1 MRGSCRGPAT
11 PLKQSVNEI
20 PWIDLHSSTTAGHEA
35 KSLLVKTPMP
45 APEFQHTV
53 GKTASFSGTALH
65 TGDKVTLKLHP
76 APIDHGIKFKRKD
89 LQDEP
94 TIDAKIENLKTV
106 ERATTIG
113 EGSVRVHTVEH
124 ILAALSAMGVDNAI
138 VEMDANE
145 PPIGD
150 GSAQPY
156 VDLIKKAGV
165 MAQEERRKFFDV
177 REPMHV
183 EAKTGA
189 LLVLLP
195 DDKFRISCT
204 QAGPNNRFAQFLSM
218 EITPTG
224 FECEIAPARTFV
236 YYEDVE
242 PLMEKNLIKGGSL
255 ENAIVVRGE
264 AVLSK
269 EPLRFP
275 DEFVRHKIIDII
287 GDLALVGRRIRGH
300 VVAVKPGHAANAELA
315 RALAREQT
323 RRSAMSTPRAIP
335 IGDSGLDTGEV
346 MNILPHRYPFLMV
359 DRVIGFEGEN
369 KITAIKS
376 ITINEPFFQGHFPGH
391 PVMPGVMQV
400 EAMAQV
406 ASILLFKLTKT
417 SSRVGYFMSADQVK
431 FRKPVFPGDTI
442 FIHAELT
449 RARGNRMA
457 KTKCYC
463 VVNDAIVSE
472 AELMFTFLDK

>member
-1 MRGSCRGPAT
+1 MP
-11 PLKQSVNEI
+11 
-20 PWIDLHSSTTAGHEA
+20 ST
-35 KSLLVKTPMP
+35 
-45 APEFQHTV
+45 PEFQQTV
-53 GKTASFSGTALH
+53 GKITGFTGIALH
-65 TGDKVTLKLHP
+65 TGEKVTLTLHP
-76 APIDHGIKFKRKD
+76 APVNHGIKFKRKD

-94 TIDAKIENLKTV
+94 TIDATIENLKTV

-124 ILAALSAMGVDNAI
+124 VLAALWAMGVDNAI
-138 VEMDANE
+138 VEMNANE

-150 GSAQPY
+150 GSAQIY
-156 VDLIKKAGV
+156 VDLIRKAGV
-165 MAQEERRKFFDV
+165 VPQEEPRKYFEV
-177 REPMHV
+177 RDTMHV
-183 EAKTGA
+183 ESKTGA

-195 DDKFRISCT
+195 NNEFRISCT
-204 QAGPNNRFAQFLSM
+204 QAGPNNKFTQFLSV
-218 EITPTG
+218 EITPAT
-224 FECEIAPARTFV
+224 FEREISPARTFV

-242 PLMEKNLIKGGSL
+242 ALMDKNLIKGGSL

-269 EPLRFP
+269 EPLRFA
-275 DEFVRHKIIDII
+275 DEFVRHKILDIV

-300 VVAVKPGHAANAELA
+300 VVAVKPGHASNAELA
-315 RALAREQT
+315 RVLAREQT

-335 IGDSGLDTGEV
+335 IGDSGLDTAEV

-400 EAMAQV
+400 EAMAQA

-417 SSRVGYFMSADQVK
+417 SSRVGYFMSADEVK

>member
-1 MRGSCRGPAT
+1 
-11 PLKQSVNEI
+11 
-20 PWIDLHSSTTAGHEA
+20 
-35 KSLLVKTPMP
+35 MP
-45 APEFQHTV
+45 ASPEFQHTV
-53 GKTASFSGTALH
+53 GKTAGFSGTSLH
-65 TGDKVTLKLHP
+65 TGEKVSIKLHP
-76 APIDHGIKFKRKD
+76 APVDHGIKFKRKD

-94 TIDAKIENLKTV
+94 TIDAKIENLKMV

-124 ILAALSAMGVDNAI
+124 VLAALSAMGVDNAI

-156 VDLIKKAGV
+156 VDVIKRAGV
-165 MAQEERRKFFDV
+165 TPQDAPRSFFDV
-177 REPMHV
+177 RDTMHV
-183 EAKTGA
+183 ESKTGA

-195 DDKFRISCT
+195 DETFRVSCT
-204 QAGPNNRFAQFLSM
+204 QAGPNNRFAQYLSM
-218 EITPTG
+218 EITPAI
-224 FECEIAPARTFV
+224 FEREIAPARTFV
-236 YYEDVE
+236 FYEDVQ

-269 EPLRFP
+269 EPLRFA
-275 DEFVRHKIIDII
+275 DEFVRHKILDII
-287 GDLALVGRRIRGH
+287 GDLALVGRPIRGH

-323 RRSAMSTPRAIP
+323 RRSAMAAPRTIP
-335 IGDSGLDTGEV
+335 TGDGGLDTDEV
-346 MNILPHRYPFLMV
+346 MQILPHRYPFLMV
-359 DRVIGFEGEN
+359 DRIIGFEADN
-369 KITAIKS
+369 KITGVKS

-406 ASILLFKLTKT
+406 ASILLYKLAKT
-417 SSRVGYFMSADQVK
+417 SSRVGYFMSADDVK

-449 RARGNRMA
+449 KARGNRLA
-457 KTKCYC
+457 KAKCYC

-472 AELMFTFLDK
+472 GELMFTFLDK

>member
-1 MRGSCRGPAT
+1 MA
-11 PLKQSVNEI
+11 
-20 PWIDLHSSTTAGHEA
+20 
-35 KSLLVKTPMP
+35 

-65 TGDKVTLKLHP
+65 TGDKVTLKLQP
-76 APIDHGIKFKRKD
+76 APVDHGIKFKRKD

-124 ILAALSAMGVDNAI
+124 ILSALSAMGVDNAV

-156 VDLIKKAGV
+156 VDLIKRAGV
-165 MAQEERRKFFDV
+165 TAQDEPRKFFDV

-189 LLVLLP
+189 LIVLLP
-195 DDKFRISCT
+195 DNKFRISCT
-204 QAGPNNRFAQFLSM
+204 QAGPNNQFTQFLSM
-218 EITPTG
+218 EVTPVV
-224 FECEIAPARTFV
+224 FEREIAPARTFV
-236 YYEDVE
+236 YYEDVKL
-242 PLMEKNLIKGGSL
+242 LMDKNLIKGGSL
-255 ENAIVVRGE
+255 ENAIVVRGD

-269 EPLRFP
+269 EPLRFS
-275 DEFVRHKIIDII
+275 DEFVRHKILDII

-300 VVAVKPGHAANAELA
+300 VVAVKPGHASNADLA
-315 RALAREQT
+315 RSIAREQT
-323 RRSAMSTPRAIP
+323 RRSALAAPRTIP
-335 IGDSGLDTGEV
+335 SGDGGLDVDQV
-346 MNILPHRYPFLMV
+346 MEILPHRFPFLMV
-359 DRVIGFEGEN
+359 DRIISFETETKCIGV
-369 KITAIKS
+369 KTV
-376 ITINEPFFQGHFPGH
+376 TINEPFFQGHFPGH
-391 PVMPGVMQV
+391 PVMPGVLQV

-406 ASILLFKLTKT
+406 ASILLFKLAKT
-417 SSRVGYFMSADQVK
+417 TSRIGYFMSADGVK
-431 FRKPVFPGDTI
+431 FRKPVLPGDTI
-442 FIHAELT
+442 FVHAELT
-449 RARGNRMA
+449 KSRGERLA
-457 KTKCYC
+457 KAKCHC
-463 VVNDAIVSE
+463 VVNDAVVSE